1 MNSNDIAWP
10 SPMEKNFH
18 KIRLYF
24 ASYEVTMVLEIVKD
38 DWNINS
44 HFHYLFSFEDVLSKN
59 TKLNYKPD
67 YLSSFKLFRTS
78 LTSMS
83 SPLYESME

>member
-18 KIRLYF
+18 KIRPCF
-24 ASYEVTMVLEIVKD
+24 ASYDVIMVLEIVKD
-38 DWNINS
+38 DQNIHS
-44 HFHYLFSFEDVLSKN
+44 HFHHLFSFEEVLSKN
-59 TKLNYKPD
+59 TKLKYKPN